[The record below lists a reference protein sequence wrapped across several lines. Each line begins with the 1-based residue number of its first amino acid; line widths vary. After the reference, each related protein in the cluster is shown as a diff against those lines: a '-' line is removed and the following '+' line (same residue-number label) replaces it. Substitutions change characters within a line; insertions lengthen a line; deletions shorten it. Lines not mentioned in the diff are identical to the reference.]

1 MTKEYIEKII
11 ERNGIQRQC
20 IVAMEEC
27 SELQKAISKALRYE
41 QGDRFVADNQRY
53 NLIEEI
59 ADVLICIDQ
68 LKVMFCIDDSE
79 VLSMMKL
86 KDERNL
92 RRNGFC
98 E

>member
-1 MTKEYIEKII
+1 METKDIQNII
-11 ERNGIQRQC
+11 KKNGIQRQC

-41 QGDRFVADNQRY
+41 QGDRFVADNQRE

-68 LKVMFCIDDSE
+68 LKFMFSVEQSE
-79 VLSMMKL
+79 IEEMKQNKEKRTL
-86 KDERNL
+86 ERNGI
-92 RRNGFC
+92 R
-98 E
+98 

>member
-1 MTKEYIEKII
+1 METKNIQNIIEK
-11 ERNGIQRQC
+11 NGIQRQC

-41 QGDRFVADNQRY
+41 QGDRFVADNQRE

-68 LKVMFCIDDSE
+68 LKFMFSIEQSE
-79 VLSMMKL
+79 IEDMKESKEKRTL
-86 KDERNL
+86 ERNGI
-92 RRNGFC
+92 R
-98 E
+98 

>member
-1 MTKEYIEKII
+1 MEIKDIRNIIEK
-11 ERNGIQRQC
+11 NGITRQC

-41 QGDRFVADNQRY
+41 QGDRFVADNQRE

-68 LKVMFCIDDSE
+68 LKFMFSVEQSE
-79 VLSMMKL
+79 IEEMKEL
-86 KDERNL
+86 KEKRTLERNGI
-92 RRNGFC
+92 R
-98 E
+98 

>member
-1 MTKEYIEKII
+1 MEIKDIRNIIEK
-11 ERNGIQRQC
+11 NGITRQY

-41 QGDRFVADNQRY
+41 QGDRFVADNQRE

-68 LKVMFCIDDSE
+68 LKFMFSVEQSE
-79 VLSMMKL
+79 IEETKENKERRTL
-86 KDERNL
+86 ERN
-92 RRNGFC
+92 GI
-98 E
+98 

>member
-1 MTKEYIEKII
+1 METKDIRNIIEK
-11 ERNGIQRQC
+11 NGIQRQC

-41 QGDRFVADNQRY
+41 QGDRFVADNQRE

-68 LKVMFCIDDSE
+68 LKFMFSIEQSE
-79 VLSMMKL
+79 IEEMKESKEKRTL
-86 KDERNL
+86 ERNGI
-92 RRNGFC
+92 R
-98 E
+98 

>member
-1 MTKEYIEKII
+1 MEIKDIRNIIEK
-11 ERNGIQRQC
+11 NGITSQC

-41 QGDRFVADNQRY
+41 QGDRFVADNQRE

-68 LKVMFCIDDSE
+68 LKFMFSVEQSE
-79 VLSMMKL
+79 IEEMKEL
-86 KDERNL
+86 KEKRTLERNGI
-92 RRNGFC
+92 R
-98 E
+98 

>member
-1 MTKEYIEKII
+1 METKNIQNIIEK
-11 ERNGIQRQC
+11 NGIQRQC

-41 QGDRFVADNQRY
+41 QGDRFVADNQRK

-68 LKVMFCIDDSE
+68 LKFMFSIEQSE
-79 VLSMMKL
+79 IEDMKESKEKRTL
-86 KDERNL
+86 ERNGI
-92 RRNGFC
+92 R
-98 E
+98 

>member
-1 MTKEYIEKII
+1 METKDIQNII
-11 ERNGIQRQC
+11 KKNGIQRQC

-41 QGDRFVADNQRY
+41 QGDRFVADNQRE

-68 LKVMFCIDDSE
+68 LKFMFSIEQSE
-79 VLSMMKL
+79 IEEMIESKEKRTL
-86 KDERNL
+86 ERNGI
-92 RRNGFC
+92 R
-98 E
+98 

>member
-1 MTKEYIEKII
+1 MLRKYVEKLIEKNGI
-11 ERNGIQRQC
+11 ERQS

-41 QGDRFVADNQRY
+41 QGDRFVADNQRE

-68 LKVMFCIDDSE
+68 LKFMFSVEQSE
-79 VLSMMKL
+79 IEEMKEL
-86 KDERNL
+86 KEKRTLERNGI
-92 RRNGFC
+92 R
-98 E
+98 

>member
-1 MTKEYIEKII
+1 METKDIQNII
-11 ERNGIQRQC
+11 KKNGIQRQC

-41 QGDRFVADNQRY
+41 HGDRFVADNQRE

-68 LKVMFCIDDSE
+68 LKFMFSIEQSE
-79 VLSMMKL
+79 IEDMKESKEKRTL
-86 KDERNL
+86 ERNGI
-92 RRNGFC
+92 R
-98 E
+98 